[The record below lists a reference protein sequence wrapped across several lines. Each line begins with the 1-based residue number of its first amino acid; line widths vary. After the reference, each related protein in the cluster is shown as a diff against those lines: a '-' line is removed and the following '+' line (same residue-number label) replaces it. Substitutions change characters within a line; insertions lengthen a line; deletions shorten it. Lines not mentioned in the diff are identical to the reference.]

1 MIKHIVMFKLKPEYE
16 GKTAM
21 ENALEA
27 KTRAEKLI
35 DLVPTL
41 KKLEV
46 CINHE
51 KANPDNY
58 EFALVCDFDDIE
70 GLNAY
75 QVHPS
80 HVEFGKFITPRR
92 ELRACIDYEF

>member
-1 MIKHIVMFKLKPEYE
+1 MIKHIVMFKMKPEYE

-27 KTRAEKLI
+27 KERAEKLT

-41 KKLEV
+41 RKLEV
-46 CINHE
+46 CINTE
-51 KANPDNY
+51 KASPDNY
-58 EFALVCDFDDIE
+58 EFALVCEFDDMD

-75 QVHPS
+75 QKHPD
-80 HVEFGKFITPRR
+80 HVAFGKFINPRR
-92 ELRACIDYEF
+92 DLRACIDYEI

>member
-1 MIKHIVMFKLKPEYE
+1 MIKHIVMFKMKPEFE

-27 KTRAEKLI
+27 KVRAEKLA
-35 DLVPTL
+35 DLVPSL
-41 KKLEV
+41 KKIEV
-46 CINHE
+46 CLNAE

-58 EFALVCDFDDIE
+58 EFALVCEFEDME
-70 GLNAY
+70 GLDAY
-75 QVHPS
+75 RTHPG

-92 ELRACIDYEF
+92 DLRACIDYEI

>member
-1 MIKHIVMFKLKPEYE
+1 MFKLKSEYE
-16 GKTAM
+16 GKSAI

-27 KTRAEKLI
+27 KSRAEKLI

-41 KKLEV
+41 RKLDV
-46 CINHE
+46 CINTE

-58 EFALVCDFDDIE
+58 EFALVCEFDDIE
-70 GLNAY
+70 GLNEY

-80 HVEFGKFITPRR
+80 HVEFGKFINPRR

>member
-1 MIKHIVMFKLKPEYE
+1 MIKHIVMFKLKSKYE
-16 GKTAM
+16 GKSAI

-27 KTRAEKLI
+27 KSRAEKLI

-41 KKLEV
+41 RKLDV
-46 CINHE
+46 CINTE

-58 EFALVCDFDDIE
+58 EFALVCEFDDIE
-70 GLNAY
+70 GLNEY

-80 HVEFGKFITPRR
+80 HVEFVKFINPRR

>member
-1 MIKHIVMFKLKPEYE
+1 MIKHIVMFKLKSEYE
-16 GKTAM
+16 GKSAI

-27 KTRAEKLI
+27 KSRAEKLI

-41 KKLEV
+41 RKLDV
-46 CINHE
+46 CINTE

-58 EFALVCDFDDIE
+58 EFALVCEFDDIE
-70 GLNAY
+70 GLNEY

-80 HVEFGKFITPRR
+80 HVEFGKFINPRR